1 MGLKTLGLVLLA
13 AGAALAGWFGAG
25 TPLGAVIFGIWP
37 EFLNTL
43 QAGVQ
48 RRILPELWDWV
59 FLPLLLAPS
68 WVVPAVPGALLL
80 LFSLARRP
88 ARG

>member
-1 MGLKTLGLVLLA
+1 LGLKILGILLL
-13 AGAALAGWFGAG
+13 AGAAVLAGWYGAG

-59 FLPLLLAPS
+59 FLPVLEAPS
-68 WVVPAVPGALLL
+68 WVVPAVLGVLLL
-80 LFSLARRP
+80 VGGLARR
-88 ARG
+88 RR

>member
-1 MGLKTLGLVLLA
+1 M
-13 AGAALAGWFGAG
+13 
-25 TPLGAVIFGIWP
+25 IFGIWP

-59 FLPLLLAPS
+59 FLPVLEAPA
-68 WVVPAVPGALLL
+68 WVVPAVLGALLL
-80 LFSLARRP
+80 LAGLARR
-88 ARG
+88 RR

>member
-1 MGLKTLGLVLLA
+1 M
-13 AGAALAGWFGAG
+13 
-25 TPLGAVIFGIWP
+25 IFRIWP

-59 FLPLLLAPS
+59 FLPVLEAPS
-68 WVVPAVPGALLL
+68 WVVPAVLGAVLLAG
-80 LFSLARRP
+80 LARR
-88 ARG
+88 RG

>member
-1 MGLKTLGLVLLA
+1 V
-13 AGAALAGWFGAG
+13 ALAGWYGAG

-59 FLPLLLAPS
+59 FLPLLEAPA
-68 WVVPAVPGALLL
+68 WVVPAVLGALLL
-80 LFSLARRP
+80 VVGVARR
-88 ARG
+88 RR